1 MRSAKSA
8 LLLCLGLAQ
17 LVCRAHGQSC
27 LSDCVLET
35 AIGPAVALFFLF
47 IGCIGILSCAVQS
60 YRNSLPEAPKINS
73 CDSAEN
79 DCVPNQQDVPL
90 SHMQLS
96 TDQPSHSLLQSSE
109 IQYEARNYTQEP
121 IPQSEIF
128 PQDTIHPQQIGV
140 DERDLEDRM
149 VPQKLEFPAER
160 FDEAKNTEGDFHRSG
175 PPLKNDFEIRHVLP
189 VRIPALFTP
198 PPFSSVFP
206 LVCVFPRLAAG
217 SLPLPSSL
225 QGRPTTATPSISW
238 RRPARAAR
246 LRAGRIPAAAIWRTR
261 PSRGSLR
268 TSATPE
274 PTPPPRSAAAA
285 PTRIW
290 RVV

>member
-60 YRNSLPEAPKINS
+60 YRNSLPETQKIDS

-96 TDQPSHSLLQSSE
+96 TDQPSHSLLQPSE

-128 PQDTIHPQQIGV
+128 PQDTIHPQQIRV

-189 VRIPALFTP
+189 VRISALFRLCSPSSAFSPVLPRAAYRSPPLCRVGQQPRRRAFPGAVRPGPPGSGRAVSRRQLSGGPAL
-198 PPFSSVFP
+198 
-206 LVCVFPRLAAG
+206 
-217 SLPLPSSL
+217 
-225 QGRPTTATPSISW
+225 
-238 RRPARAAR
+238 
-246 LRAGRIPAAAIWRTR
+246 
-261 PSRGSLR
+261 RGAL
-268 TSATPE
+268 
-274 PTPPPRSAAAA
+274 
-285 PTRIW
+285 
-290 RVV
+290 